1 MTSKTDLGPVPAVFP
16 MPVLVVAAY
25 DAKGTVQLLNAA
37 WGQICDTDKIALFLD
52 PDHATTKA
60 ILAAKAF
67 TVTLA
72 DRAHMAEADYVGIVS
87 GNQVA
92 DKFARSGL
100 HAAKSARVNAP
111 VIDEFPVTM
120 ECELAEVVES
130 KTLYAVVGTIV
141 NTLADPR
148 ILDDAGKVDPSKLDA
163 IAFDQF
169 RHGYYATGEKA
180 DPAWNAGSAL
190 AKAALAA
197 TRATSPS

>member
-52 PDHATTKA
+52 PDHATMKA

-67 TVTLA
+67 TVALA

-148 ILDDAGKVDPSKLDA
+148 ILDDAGKVAPSKLDA

-180 DPAWNAGSAL
+180 GQAWNAGGAL
-190 AKAALAA
+190 ARAAQAA
-197 TRATSPS
+197 AKGAVQ

>member
-1 MTSKTDLGPVPAVFP
+1 MNAKKDLGPVPAVFP

-37 WGQICDTDKIALFLD
+37 WGQICDTDKIALFID

-60 ILAAKAF
+60 ILETKAF
-67 TVTLA
+67 TVALA
-72 DRAHMAEADYVGIVS
+72 DRAHMAEADYAGIVS

-111 VIDEFPVTM
+111 VIAEFPVTM

-141 NTLADPR
+141 NTLAEPR
-148 ILDDAGKVDPSKLDA
+148 VLDEKGKVDPARLDA

-169 RHGYYATGEKA
+169 RHGYYATGEKVGQ
-180 DPAWNAGSAL
+180 AWNAGGAL
-190 AKAALAA
+190 ARAALAA
-197 TRATSPS
+197 AKGGAQ

>member
-1 MTSKTDLGPVPAVFP
+1 MLPKTDLGPVPAVFP

-52 PDHATTKA
+52 SDHATTKA
-60 ILAAKAF
+60 MLAAKAF
-67 TVTLA
+67 TVALA
-72 DRAHMAEADYVGIVS
+72 DRAHMAEADYAGIVS

-130 KTLYAVVGTIV
+130 KTLYAVVGTIA

-148 ILDDAGKVDPSKLDA
+148 VLDEAGKVDPAKLDA

-180 DPAWNAGSAL
+180 GQAWNAGGAL
-190 AKAALAA
+190 ARAAQA
-197 TRATSPS
+197 TAKGAMQ

>member
-1 MTSKTDLGPVPAVFP
+1 MKKDLGTVQAVFP
-16 MPVLVVAAY
+16 MPVLVIAAY
-25 DAKGTVQLLNAA
+25 DGNGTIQCMNAA

-60 ILAAKAF
+60 IVARKAF
-67 TVTLA
+67 TVALA

-100 HAAKSARVNAP
+100 TAAKSAHVDAP
-111 VIDEFPVTM
+111 VIDQFPVAM
-120 ECELAEVVES
+120 ECELAEVAET
-130 KTLYAVVGTIV
+130 KTLYAIVGKIV
-141 NTLADPR
+141 NTVAEER
-148 ILDDAGKVDPSKLDA
+148 VLDAQGKVDPAKLDA

-180 DPAWNAGSAL
+180 GQAWNAGSAL
-190 AKAALAA
+190 AKAALG
-197 TRATSPS
+197 R